1 MITGDNG
8 GVSGRPASSELLPA
22 FAKAWHTRSQTF
34 LANFSA
40 RAANLRARAAFKLT
54 VAGTVDLGR
63 RENGFGTEGTGDV
76 IGVGGN
82 CALTAMPESWLPE
95 P

>member
-22 FAKAWHTRSQTF
+22 FPKAWRTETQTC
-34 LANFSA
+34 LACFFA
-40 RAANLRARAAFKLT
+40 RAANPGARTAFKLT
-54 VAGTVDLGR
+54 VAGTIDLGR